1 MQNYWLSREYKKR
14 GGKYTGKK
22 PSKSSGLNRWT
33 EEKWINVC
41 KLPKKVKCG
50 RSKSSGKNW
59 KKDYPYCRPSI
70 RVNSSTPKLSSQLS
84 KQEIKT

>member
-1 MQNYWLSREYKKR
+1 MNKNSPSNKVLYNNIKREAKNKFKVYPSVYANYWLSREYKKR

-41 KLPKKVKCG
+41 KLPMV
-50 RSKSSGKNW
+50 
-59 KKDYPYCRPSI
+59 I
-70 RVNSSTPKLSSQLS
+70 FA
-84 KQEIKT
+84 